1 MKSGREKPFMKDE
14 TKKWLIYAEENLN
27 SARILLESEL
37 YNPTLQNVQQAVEKF
52 LKALCIE
59 SDLKFRKTH
68 SINELVSLLA
78 TKKIKTGL
86 APDEC
91 DLLDSIYLPS
101 KYPLTSV
108 LPEFEPDGKICK
120 KCITIAE
127 NLNQLVYK
135 ILEKIE

>member
-1 MKSGREKPFMKDE
+1 MKDE
-14 TKKWLIYAEENLN
+14 TKKWIFYAEENLR
-27 SARILLESEL
+27 SAKILLESDI

-68 SINELVSLLA
+68 SINELTALLK
-78 TKKIKTGL
+78 TKNIQAGL

-108 LPEFEPDGKICK
+108 LPDFEPDAKICK

-127 NLNQLVYK
+127 NLQQTAYK
-135 ILEKIE
+135 IIK

>member
-1 MKSGREKPFMKDE
+1 MKDE
-14 TKKWLIYAEENLN
+14 TKKWLDYAEENLR
-27 SARILLESEL
+27 SAKILLESNI
-37 YNPTLQNVQQAVEKF
+37 YNPTLQNVQQAVEKT

-59 SDLKFRKTH
+59 FDLKFRKTH
-68 SINELVSLLA
+68 SINELVTILA
-78 TKKIKTGL
+78 KHSFEVGI

-108 LPEFEPDGKICK
+108 LPDFEPDAKICK

-127 NLNQLVYK
+127 NLQQTAYK
-135 ILEKIE
+135 IMK

>member
-1 MKSGREKPFMKDE
+1 MKDE
-14 TKKWLIYAEENLN
+14 TKKWLIYAEENLD
-27 SARILLESEL
+27 SAKILLESDL
-37 YNPTLQNVQQAVEKF
+37 YNPTLQNVQQSVEKF

-68 SINELVSLLA
+68 SINEIVSLLA
-78 TKKIKTGL
+78 AKKLETGL

-108 LPEFEPDGKICK
+108 LPDFEPDVKICR
-120 KCITIAE
+120 KCVTIAE
-127 NLNQLVYK
+127 NLQQTVYK
-135 ILEKIE
+135 MIK